1 MPLTDTLYSETAN
14 AWFHYANHICQL
26 GVADAY
32 LPQEHAR
39 AGTRQAVARAAELGQ
54 VSRSRWSRRQLH
66 ELQNEANLREV
77 IHAHAGTRQ
86 AVARAAELGQASRA
100 RWSHRQLHELQNE
113 AHLREV
119 VHDTKLR
126 GAIMSFWVGSMRFCR
141 DECWSPV

>member
-1 MPLTDTLYSETAN
+1 MPLTDTLYSEAAT
-14 AWFHYANHICQL
+14 AWFHYANHIFPL
-26 GVADAY
+26 GLADAY
-32 LPQEHAR
+32 LPQE
-39 AGTRQAVARAAELGQ
+39 
-54 VSRSRWSRRQLH
+54 
-66 ELQNEANLREV
+66 
-77 IHAHAGTRQ
+77 HAHAGTRQ

-113 AHLREV
+113 ANLREV